1 MQKVFLF
8 VGLLALVS
16 CGDEPTKDNVSNDF
30 DIEES
35 EDVEFT
41 ARQLKEL
48 KTASKVVYTL
58 PSPVEMAELL
68 HETKAIY
75 DVEILN
81 DADAI
86 DDYVTDID
94 RSLNLGVYFADLS
107 FTSMFDYPQQA
118 MRFMGAAQA
127 LCEELNIVGI
137 FNEDVMMR
145 LEENMSNKDSLMEIV
160 ASTYLETDLYLQDND
175 RPIVAKS
182 ILCGAWIEGLYIAVN
197 LKTDADK
204 EKEYKIWERI
214 GEQKPALHNLIK
226 MLEDL
231 DNPVL
236 LTRLKELKELET
248 IFEEVNLEYDGSTK
262 SETDTIQKVTKL
274 VSKMEVKITEETF
287 NKLKAKTTAIR
298 NSITL

>member
-16 CGDEPTKDNVSNDF
+16 CGEDPKKEVISTEINLDEP
-30 DIEES
+30 
-35 EDVEFT
+35 EDAAIT

-68 HETKAIY
+68 HETKAVY

-137 FNEDVMMR
+137 FNEEVMMR
-145 LEENMSNKDSLMEIV
+145 LEENMNNKDSLMEIV

-197 LKTDADK
+197 LDTDTDK
-204 EKEYKIWERI
+204 EKEYQIWERI
-214 GEQKPALHNLIK
+214 GEQKPALQNLIK

-231 DNPVL
+231 ENPTL
-236 LTRLKELKELET
+236 LTRLKDLKELEK
-248 IFEEVNLEYDGSTK
+248 IFDEVNLEYDSSTK
-262 SETDTIQKVTKL
+262 SETDTVQKVTKL
-274 VSKMEVKITEETF
+274 VSKLEVKITEETF
-287 NKLKAKTTAIR
+287 NKLKLKTTEIR